1 VDGAGASGTPR
12 GPPNPEAIRRNVIRH
27 GERMRILTL
36 TNMYPTDAN
45 PTYGTFV
52 ADQAAALRR
61 HPRVERCDVMFI
73 DGRASRWNYFRA
85 FPRLARALRRAPVD
99 VIHAH
104 YGITGAVAVSQRRVP
119 TVVTYHTGDL
129 QGEYPWQ
136 HTVSKIVYRLATD
149 NIAVSRRAMTALP
162 GPAHH
167 VTCGVDTT
175 VFTPRER
182 AAARETF
189 GIADGE
195 LALLFPSSPRRVVK
209 AYPRF
214 VELVA
219 ELRRRGH
226 AVHELHLEDLGRD
239 EVPVIM
245 AAADAM
251 ALTSTREGAPVC
263 VMEALACG
271 VGIVSTPVGDVA
283 SMLDGARNTRVLE
296 FEAVAFAD
304 AVEQVI
310 AADPAVRA
318 ADPLSTGFDESTI
331 TERVVGILEQA
342 RDCAGDKAGHVK
354 CA

>member
-1 VDGAGASGTPR
+1 
-12 GPPNPEAIRRNVIRH
+12 
-27 GERMRILTL
+27 
-36 TNMYPTDAN
+36 MYPTDAD

-52 ADQAAALRR
+52 ADQVAALRR
-61 HPRVERCDVMFI
+61 HPRVERCDVMFV
-73 DGRASRWNYFRA
+73 DGRASRWSYVRA
-85 FPRLARALRRAPVD
+85 FPRLARTLRRRPVD

-104 YGITGAVAVSQRRVP
+104 YGLTGAVAVLQRRVP
-119 TVVTYHTGDL
+119 AVVTYHTGDL
-129 QGEYPWQ
+129 VGEQPWQ
-136 HTVSKIVYRLATD
+136 HAVSRIVYRLATD

-167 VTCGVDTT
+167 VTCGVDMTL
-175 VFTPRER
+175 FTPRDR
-182 AAARETF
+182 AAAREAF

-195 LALLFPSSPRRVVK
+195 LALLFPSSPRHVVK

-214 VELVA
+214 AELVG

-226 AVHELHLEDLGRD
+226 AVHELHLEDLRRD
-239 EVPVIM
+239 QVPVIM

-283 SMLDGARNTRVLE
+283 SMLDGARNARVLE
-296 FEAVAFAD
+296 FDAVAFAD

-310 AADPAVRA
+310 ASDPGVRA
-318 ADPLSTGFDESTI
+318 ADPISTRFDEGTI
-331 TERVVGILEQA
+331 IERVVGILERACDAQGT
-342 RDCAGDKAGHVK
+342 RRELVGCG
-354 CA
+354 